1 MTNFELT
8 SALATLDMF
17 STGDLIR
24 SVLKEQIS
32 KHLVFPNKIDIKLD
46 PNAENSIFEMPEM
59 SGVVKINV
67 ITLEDIQDETRVVKV
82 IENVAK
88 INSIFEMVSYQNGDE
103 LLKVSVISH
112 HDEDQTS
119 ELGR

>member
-1 MTNFELT
+1 M
-8 SALATLDMF
+8 
-17 STGDLIR
+17 
-24 SVLKEQIS
+24 
-32 KHLVFPNKIDIKLD
+32 
-46 PNAENSIFEMPEM
+46 
-59 SGVVKINV
+59 
-67 ITLEDIQDETRVVKV
+67 EDIQDETRVSVKIGLGDEFEETKIVKV

-112 HDEDQTS
+112 NDEDQIS